1 LGSTASLTQMQLLGV
16 ASDVN
21 VAEGYPRFQPTEGQ
35 AAILSRLGELMDEAR
50 DTPFPLL
57 ETRAHEAFFH
67 ALGQRS
73 APIGSGRIL
82 STYSS
87 TVAIDIALAALA
99 RRVTTVGLIH
109 PVIDCIPALM
119 RARGLQAVPL
129 SEQDVAGG
137 DPFTRHPDIEAILT
151 ANPNNPTGTVMD
163 AGALE
168 RLAVACAER
177 CVPLLIDQCFRA
189 FDSRVQFDTYALL
202 NASGAEYL
210 VVEDTGKLWPTGGVK
225 LGFLA
230 WGARTRLDLVEVA
243 SDVLLTAPPF
253 SVIVVEHFA
262 RDMAE
267 GGMELLHQRIA
278 ANRALLRDALQGCDQ
293 AVVADRSSRVS
304 VSRLRLADGL
314 TGTRLWG
321 QLLREG
327 VHAVPCR
334 PFYWSNGRT
343 GERYLRIALARE
355 PHIVTHAADTV
366 RKLVERGG
374 IAATERAL

>member
-1 LGSTASLTQMQLLGV
+1 
-16 ASDVN
+16 
-21 VAEGYPRFQPTEGQ
+21 
-35 AAILSRLGELMDEAR
+35 
-50 DTPFPLL
+50 
-57 ETRAHEAFFH
+57 
-67 ALGQRS
+67 
-73 APIGSGRIL
+73 
-82 STYSS
+82 
-87 TVAIDIALAALA
+87 
-99 RRVTTVGLIH
+99 
-109 PVIDCIPALM
+109 M

-137 DPFTRHPDIEAILT
+137 DPFNRHPDIEAILT

-163 AGALE
+163 AAALE

-202 NASGAEYL
+202 NASGAEY
-210 VVEDTGKLWPTGGVK
+210 VIVEDTGKLWPAGGVK
-225 LGFLA
+225 LGFLV

-253 SVIVVEHFA
+253 STIVVEHFA

-343 GERYLRIALARE
+343 GDRYLRIALARE
-355 PHIVTHAADTV
+355 PHVVTRAADTV
-366 RKLVERGG
+366 RKLAEGAG

>member
-1 LGSTASLTQMQLLGV
+1 LVSTPTLTQMELLGV

-21 VAEGYPRFQPTEGQ
+21 VAEGYPRFAPTESQ
-35 AAILSRLGELMDEAR
+35 AAILARLGELMEEAR
-50 DTPFPLL
+50 KTPFPLL

-67 ALGQRS
+67 ALGQHS
-73 APIGSGRIL
+73 APIASGRIL

-99 RRVTTVGLIH
+99 RRVTAVGLIH
-109 PVIDCIPALM
+109 PVLDCIPALM
-119 RARGLQAVPL
+119 RARGIRAVPL
-129 SEQDVAGG
+129 SEQDLAGG
-137 DPFTRHPDIEAILT
+137 DPFGRHPDIEAILT
-151 ANPNNPTGTVMD
+151 ANPNNPTGTVMGS
-163 AGALE
+163 AALE

-177 CVPLLIDQCFRA
+177 SVPLLIDQCFRA
-189 FDSRVQFDTYALL
+189 FDTRVQFDTYALL
-202 NASGAEYL
+202 DASGAEY
-210 VVEDTGKLWPTGGVK
+210 VIVEDTGKLWPTGGVK

-253 SVIVVEHFA
+253 STLVVEHFA

-267 GGMELLHQRIA
+267 GGLALLHRSVA
-278 ANRALLRDALQGCDQ
+278 ANRALLRDALLGCER
-293 AVVADRSSRVS
+293 AVVADRGSRVS
-304 VSRLRLADGL
+304 VSRLRLADDL

-321 QLLREG
+321 RLLREG

-343 GERYLRIALARE
+343 GDRYLRIALARE
-355 PHIVTHAADTV
+355 PHVVTRAANAV
-366 RKLVERGG
+366 RELVDRGE
-374 IAATERAL
+374 IAATEQAP